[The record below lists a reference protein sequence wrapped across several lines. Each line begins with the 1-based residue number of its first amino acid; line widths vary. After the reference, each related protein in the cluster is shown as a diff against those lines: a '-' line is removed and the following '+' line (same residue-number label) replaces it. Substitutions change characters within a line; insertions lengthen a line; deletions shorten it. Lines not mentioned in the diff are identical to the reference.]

1 MNSTWNQSQ
10 AGDPSGPC
18 RAAHSPTPAGARLRC
33 FECGDHL
40 GGGGRGW
47 TAERALV
54 KGGLGLGEQSQV
66 LEKGLEGKAAVR
78 WQGEEGGFAA
88 SFQEQDSA

>member
-10 AGDPSGPC
+10 PGDSSGSC

-40 GGGGRGW
+40 GGGGRGR

-54 KGGLGLGEQSQV
+54 KDGLGLGKQSQV

-78 WQGEEGGFAA
+78 WQGEEGALRLPFRSKTA
-88 SFQEQDSA
+88 